1 MLSCYE
7 IFLFFSFALAPD
19 DLLEWIF
26 RLKFHRFSSFVFTHA
41 STCFLVLRF
50 YFLFLRFHFLF
61 CVFISCVAFLFLVLR
76 FYFLFCVFVCRFA
89 FSFLALRFYLV
100 ITQSALFGGLAIS
113 DTKENDFFFRKLPS
127 CFNTRVGRKFGFR
140 SFWNFMFFRLN
151 SQVSCLLTQFIILFP
166 KAEQDILPGGSR
178 GKRGRMGEQS
188 GRSPQPLLR
197 GEWGGD
203 GSMTFNLQSSRSY

>member
-1 MLSCYE
+1 MH
-7 IFLFFSFALAPD
+7 P
-19 DLLEWIF
+19 
-26 RLKFHRFSSFVFTHA
+26 
-41 STCFLVLRF
+41 LVS
-50 YFLFLRFHFLF
+50 LF
-61 CVFISCVAFLFLVLR
+61 CVFISC
-76 FYFLFCVFVCRFA
+76 FCVFISCFA
-89 FSFLALRFYLV
+89 FSFLALRFYFLFCVFICRFAFLFVVLRFHLSFCVFISCFAFLFLVLRFHLV

-113 DTKENDFFFRKLPS
+113 DTKENDFFFEICHLVSTHAWVGVRFSTFLKLL
-127 CFNTRVGRKFGFR
+127 
-140 SFWNFMFFRLN
+140 FFRLN

-197 GEWGGD
+197 EEWGGD

>member
-1 MLSCYE
+1 MTYWNESSDW
-7 IFLFFSFALAPD
+7 SFID
-19 DLLEWIF
+19 F
-26 RLKFHRFSSFVFTHA
+26 RVLCLHMHP
-41 STCFLVLRF
+41 LVS
-50 YFLFLRFHFLF
+50 LF
-61 CVFISCVAFLFLVLR
+61 CVFISCFCVFISCFAFSFLALR
-76 FYFLFCVFVCRFA
+76 FYFLFCVFICRFA
-89 FSFLALRFYLV
+89 FLFVVLRFHLSFCVFISCFAFLFLVLRFYLV

-178 GKRGRMGEQS
+178 GKRGRLGEQS

-197 GEWGGD
+197 EEWGGD

>member
-1 MLSCYE
+1 MTYWNESSDW
-7 IFLFFSFALAPD
+7 SFID
-19 DLLEWIF
+19 F
-26 RLKFHRFSSFVFTHA
+26 RVLCLHMHP
-41 STCFLVLRF
+41 LVS
-50 YFLFLRFHFLF
+50 LF
-61 CVFISCVAFLFLVLR
+61 CVFISC
-76 FYFLFCVFVCRFA
+76 FCVFISCFA
-89 FSFLALRFYLV
+89 FSFLALRFYF
-100 ITQSALFGGLAIS
+100 LFCVFIFCFAFSFVVLRFHFLLCVFIWLSLSRHFLA
-113 DTKENDFFFRKLPS
+113 DWRFPTRKKTTFFFRKLPS

-197 GEWGGD
+197 EEWGGD

>member
-26 RLKFHRFSSFVFTHA
+26 RLNFHRFSSFVFTHA

-89 FSFLALRFYLV
+89 FSFLALRFYFLCCV
-100 ITQSALFGGLAIS
+100 FIWLSLSRHFLA
-113 DTKENDFFFRKLPS
+113 DWRFPTRKKTTFFFES
-127 CFNTRVGRKFGFR
+127 CHLVLTLAWVESSVFEVFETLCFSGSIAKYRVF
-140 SFWNFMFFRLN
+140 SLN
-151 SQVSCLLTQFIILFP
+151 L
-166 KAEQDILPGGSR
+166 
-178 GKRGRMGEQS
+178 
-188 GRSPQPLLR
+188 
-197 GEWGGD
+197 
-203 GSMTFNLQSSRSY
+203 